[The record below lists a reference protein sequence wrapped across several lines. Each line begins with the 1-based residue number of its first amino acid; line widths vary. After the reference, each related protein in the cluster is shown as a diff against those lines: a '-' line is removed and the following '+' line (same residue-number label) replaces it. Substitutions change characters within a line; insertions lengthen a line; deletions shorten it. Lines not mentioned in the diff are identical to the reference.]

1 VAGEEFDGIPVGEL
15 PIDEVAWSDERA
27 KHIRTRAE
35 RKGPAEVNI
44 EPLWASEAA
53 LDPSRLVRRGTGREI
68 GGGAGL
74 LAVGPAGGCWCGS
87 TRPGI
92 RRAAAGRAAARSLRA
107 AGCGQ
112 HIGKDG
118 PMTGKA
124 EPKFIAAAEEE
135 FERRAAADDPAGFV
149 PHGRPPRGRAQVYS
163 VRIPSDA
170 LAALRRLAE
179 ARGQLPSVLIRG
191 WVLERLRQE
200 TTGGELLVS
209 RDELAR
215 IVREQ
220 VEAALRRAS

>member
-1 VAGEEFDGIPVGEL
+1 VNALIAR
-15 PIDEVAWSDERA
+15 IDVNAVVERVDLN
-27 KHIRTRAE
+27 E
-35 RKGPAEVNI
+35 
-44 EPLWASEAA
+44 A
-53 LDPSRLVRRGTGREI
+53 LDQVDMDKLMARVDINKILDRIDIDTLVTGKTEREI
-68 GGGAGL
+68 
-74 LAVGPAGGCWCGS
+74 
-87 TRPGI
+87 I
-92 RRAAAGRAAARSLRA
+92 
-107 AGCGQ
+107 
-112 HIGKDG
+112 
-118 PMTGKA
+118 A
-124 EPKFIAAAEEE
+124 EAEEE

-163 VRIPSDA
+163 VRIPPDA

-200 TTGGELLVS
+200 TTGEELLVS